1 MREFYW
7 KTRARLLEAGL
18 WPQGWIARGA
28 CYSLGLAI
36 ALFVL
41 QMGLNL
47 FAPAASESLEGW
59 VRFLVFDAAVLFA
72 ILAFRRLRQRVLWRL
87 RNRLIVTY
95 VFIGV
100 IPAVL
105 LVAMALIATYLFAGQ
120 FASFVVTSEINSQLR
135 SMQAVN
141 AAVSNELASR
151 IEKGEPPTAESLVGL
166 RKRDRAW
173 GRRRVCAWRG
183 SRILLYSAST
193 QDSSAQDSSAMTFPD
208 FFNKEDGDFAKA
220 VHQGQPF
227 KEIVRDQGEL
237 YLRVASVFDVGPEKL
252 TVVTGEPLDRNLLS
266 EIAANLGE
274 ITLYAAGIGLD
285 ETRQNNQ
292 RRSDASA
299 PVVPSGQPEKKRD
312 GFVISGSEAA
322 AKAEPGQ
329 QVLRPTFTVG
339 ALAAPSGLMDREIT
353 FGTPLSVVDW
363 KSGER
368 ARAGAL
374 VKVRTRPSVL
384 YTHLFAALGDFAQGV
399 EYILLA
405 VLIIF
410 ALIELIA
417 LIIGTRMTKT
427 VTGAVAQLYD
437 ATRNVDRG
445 DFSHRIPVKSADQL
459 AQLSLSFNS
468 MTESIEK
475 LIQEQKEK
483 QRLEGELAIAQEVQA
498 QLFPRQV
505 TELESLEVHGFCRP
519 ARTVSGDYYDFLT
532 ASSHKLILAVGDI
545 SGKGISAALLMATI
559 HSAVRAYSV
568 ESLPQMREPV
578 AVGAVAGA
586 GRIMAAWP
594 EGIEISPG
602 ALLGLLNHQLY
613 ESTPPEKYATLFL
626 GIYDGR
632 SHQLTYSNGGHL
644 PPILIGENGAIRRLE
659 AGGTVVGLF
668 DNMTYDEGSVQMH
681 SGEIFLAYSDGVT
694 EPENEFGEFGEE
706 RLIDL
711 VSANRHLPLLQ
722 ITQAV
727 TSAVDDWIGDN
738 EQPDD
743 ITLVLARPR

>member
-1 MREFYW
+1 MM
-7 KTRARLLEAGL
+7 AAGV
-18 WPQGWIARGA
+18 WPQGWIAHGA

-36 ALFVL
+36 GLFVL
-41 QMGLNL
+41 QILL
-47 FAPAASESLEGW
+47 KSFAPAASNSLRGW
-59 VRFLVFDAAVLFA
+59 VKFLLFDAAFLFA
-72 ILAFRRLRQRVLWRL
+72 ILAFRTLRRKILWRL

-105 LVAMALIATYLFAGQ
+105 LVVMGLITIYLFAGQ

-141 AAVSNELASR
+141 AAVSNELAAR
-151 IEKGEPPTAESLVGL
+151 IEKGETPTAESLAGL

-173 GRRRVCAWRG
+173 GRRRVGAWHGMRP
-183 SRILLYSAST
+183 LPMSAG
-193 QDSSAQDSSAMTFPD
+193 AQNPAPISFPD
-208 FFNKEDGDFAKA
+208 FFNKDNGSFAKVLRA
-220 VHQGQPF
+220 GEPF
-227 KEIVRDQGEL
+227 KEIVRDNDEL
-237 YLRVASVFDVGPEKL
+237 YLRVASVYEVGPEKL
-252 TVVTGEPLDRNLLS
+252 TVVTSEPLDQDLVAD
-266 EIAANLGE
+266 IAANLGE
-274 ITLYAAGIGLD
+274 ITLYSTAINLD
-285 ETRQNNQ
+285 ENRQDSTQ
-292 RRSDASA
+292 
-299 PVVPSGQPEKKRD
+299 PVALPAKPEKKQD
-312 GFVISGSEAA
+312 GIVISGSKAA

-339 ALAAPSGLMDREIT
+339 SLPTPSDMMDREIT
-353 FGTPLSVVDW
+353 FATPLPVIDW

-368 ARAGAL
+368 ERAGAL
-374 VKVRTRPSVL
+374 VKVRTRPSIL
-384 YTHLFAALGDFAQGV
+384 YNHLFAALGDIAQGV

-405 VLIIF
+405 ILIFF
-410 ALIELIA
+410 AIIEIVA
-417 LIIGTRMTKT
+417 LIIGTRMTST
-427 VTGAVAQLYD
+427 VTGAVAQLYN

-475 LIQEQKEK
+475 LILEQKEK

-505 TELESLEVHGFCRP
+505 TELESLEIHGFCRP

-568 ESLPQMREPV
+568 ESLPQMRESV
-578 AVGAVAGA
+578 AVGAVGGA
-586 GRIMAAWP
+586 ARIMAAWP
-594 EGIEISPG
+594 EGVEVSPG
-602 ALLGLLNHQLY
+602 ALLSLLNHQLY

-644 PPILIGENGAIRRLE
+644 PPILIGQNGAVRRLE

-681 SGEIFLAYSDGVT
+681 PGEIFVAYSDGVT

-711 VSANRHLPLLQ
+711 VSANRRLPLLQ
-722 ITQAV
+722 ISQEV
-727 TSAVDDWIGDN
+727 TSAVDDWIGAN

-743 ITLVLARPR
+743 ITLVLARAR

>member
-1 MREFYW
+1 MRDLYW
-7 KTRARLLEAGL
+7 KCRAWMVEKDL
-18 WPQGWIARGA
+18 WPKGWVARGA
-28 CYSLGLAI
+28 CYSLVLAV
-36 ALFVL
+36 ALL
-41 QMGLNL
+41 LLELLLGL
-47 FAPAASESLEGW
+47 FAPAASRGLSGW
-59 VRFLVFDAAVLFA
+59 IKFLLFDAALLFA
-72 ILAFRRLRQRVLWRL
+72 ILAFRWSKRRILWRL

-100 IPAVL
+100 IPAAL
-105 LVAMALIATYLFAGQ
+105 LVAMGLITIYLFAGQ

-141 AAVSNELASR
+141 AAVGNELASR
-151 IEKGEPPTAESLVGL
+151 IEKGQPLAVESLAGL

-173 GRRRVCAWRG
+173 GRRRVCAWQGTRLLLTSG
-183 SRILLYSAST
+183 STENPA
-193 QDSSAQDSSAMTFPD
+193 AMTFPD
-208 FFNKEDGDFAKA
+208 FLNRSDSEFAKA
-220 VHQGQPF
+220 ALEGKPF
-227 KEIVRDQGEL
+227 KEIVRDQGGL
-237 YLRVASVFDVGPEKL
+237 YLRVASMFDLAGEKL
-252 TVVTGEPLDRNLLS
+252 TVVTSEPLDKNLLAD
-266 EIAANLGE
+266 IAANLGE
-274 ITLYAAGIGLD
+274 ITLDTAGIAPETLPREATGGNNPATKAVAGSSERRLDNDRFSYSRNADGSIKIGGLPP
-285 ETRQNNQ
+285 
-292 RRSDASA
+292 RS
-299 PVVPSGQPEKKRD
+299 
-312 GFVISGSEAA
+312 
-322 AKAEPGQ
+322 
-329 QVLRPTFTVG
+329 TFTVG
-339 ALAAPSGLMDREIT
+339 SLAPPSSITDREIT

-363 KSGER
+363 KGGER
-368 ARAGAL
+368 SRVGAL
-374 VKVRTRPSVL
+374 VQVRTRPSVL
-384 YTHLFAALGDFAQGV
+384 YSHLFASLGDLAKGV
-399 EYILLA
+399 ESILLG
-405 VLIIF
+405 VVVIF

-417 LIIGTRMTKT
+417 LIIGTRMTRT

-437 ATRNVDRG
+437 ATKNVDRG

-498 QLFPRQV
+498 QLFPREV
-505 TELESLEVHGFCRP
+505 SDLESLEVHGFCRP

-559 HSAVRAYSV
+559 HSAVRAYSL
-568 ESLPQMREPV
+568 ENMPQLREPI
-578 AVGAVAGA
+578 AVGAVSGD
-586 GRIMAAWP
+586 GPIMAAWP
-594 EGIEISPG
+594 EGVEVSPG
-602 ALLGLLNHQLY
+602 ALLSLLNHQLY

-632 SHQLTYSNGGHL
+632 SHRLTYSNGGHL
-644 PPILIGENGAIRRLE
+644 PPVLIGLDGAVRRLE

-668 DNMTYDEGSVQMH
+668 DNMSYDEGSVEMH
-681 SGEIFLAYSDGVT
+681 RGEIFVAYSDGVT

-711 VSANRHLPLLQ
+711 VSENRHLPLIQ
-722 ITQAV
+722 VSQAV

-743 ITLVLARPR
+743 ITLVLARAR

>member
-7 KTRARLLEAGL
+7 KLRARMTEAGL
-18 WPQGWIARGA
+18 WPKGWIGRGA
-28 CYSLGLAI
+28 CYSLGLAVG
-36 ALFVL
+36 LFVL
-41 QMGLNL
+41 EMLL
-47 FAPAASESLEGW
+47 KLVSTAASESLSGW
-59 VRFLVFDAAVLFA
+59 VKFLVFDAALLFS
-72 ILAFRRLRQRVLWRL
+72 ILAFRTLKRRILWRL

-105 LVAMALIATYLFAGQ
+105 LVAMAAITIYLFAGQ

-141 AAVSNELASR
+141 AAVSNELAAR
-151 IEKGEPPTAESLVGL
+151 IEKGQSPTAESLAGL

-173 GRRRVCAWRG
+173 ERRRVCAWHGTRVLLLSGG
-183 SRILLYSAST
+183 SPNLPPLV
-193 QDSSAQDSSAMTFPD
+193 FPD
-208 FFNKEDGDFAKA
+208 FFNKDQGEYAKA
-220 VHQGQPF
+220 IREGLPF
-227 KEIVRDQGEL
+227 KQIVRDNDQL
-237 YLRVASVFDVGPEKL
+237 YLRVASVFQVGSETL
-252 TVVTGEPLDRNLLS
+252 TVVTGEPLDKDLVAD
-266 EIAANLGE
+266 IAANLGE
-274 ITLYAAGIGLD
+274 ITVYSAGIVLD
-285 ETRQNNQ
+285 ESHPNYQNPNAPNQHSFETRLFDE
-292 RRSDASA
+292 REKAKDGSA
-299 PVVPSGQPEKKRD
+299 VPESK
-312 GFVISGSEAA
+312 AA
-322 AKAEPGQ
+322 PTANGE
-329 QVLRPTFTVG
+329 VFHPTFTVG
-339 ALAAPSGLMDREIT
+339 SLADPADMMDREIT
-353 FGTPLSVVDW
+353 FGTPLPVVDW
-363 KSGER
+363 KTGDL

-374 VKVRTRPSVL
+374 VRVRTRPSVL
-384 YTHLFAALGDFAQGV
+384 YTHLFAALGDIARGV

-405 VLIIF
+405 IF
-410 ALIELIA
+410 IFFAVIELVA
-417 LIIGTRMTKT
+417 LIIGTRMTTT
-427 VTGAVAQLYD
+427 VTGAVAQLYN

-445 DFSHRIPVKSADQL
+445 DFSHRIPVKSSDQL

-475 LIQEQKEK
+475 LILEQKEK
-483 QRLEGELAIAQEVQA
+483 QRLESELAIAQEVQA

-505 TELESLEVHGFCRP
+505 SELESLEVHGFCRP

-594 EGIEISPG
+594 EGIEVSPG

-632 SHQLTYSNGGHL
+632 THQLTYSNGGHL
-644 PPILIGENGAIRRLE
+644 PPILIGENGAVRRLE

-681 SGEIFLAYSDGVT
+681 PGEIFLAYSDGVT
-694 EPENEFGEFGEE
+694 EPENEFGEFGED

-711 VSANRHLPLLQ
+711 VSANRHLPLIQ
-722 ITQAV
+722 ISQAV

-743 ITLVLARPR
+743 ITLVLARAR

>member
-1 MREFYW
+1 MQ
-7 KTRARLLEAGL
+7 AAGL
-18 WPQGWIARGA
+18 WPHGWVARGA
-28 CYSLGLAI
+28 CYSLILAVGLFI
-36 ALFVL
+36 LEMLLKLV
-41 QMGLNL
+41 
-47 FAPAASESLEGW
+47 APAVSDSLGGW
-59 VRFLVFDAAVLFA
+59 VKFLVFDAALLFS
-72 ILAFRRLRQRVLWRL
+72 ILAFRTLKRKILWRL

-100 IPAVL
+100 IPAAL
-105 LVAMALIATYLFAGQ
+105 LVTMALVTIYLFAGQ

-141 AAVSNELASR
+141 AAVSNELAAR
-151 IEKGEPPTAESLVGL
+151 IEKGQTPTAESLAGL

-173 GRRRVCAWRG
+173 GRRRVCAWHG
-183 SRILLYSAST
+183 SRILLISGGSST
-193 QDSSAQDSSAMTFPD
+193 PELIAFPD
-208 FFNKEDGDFAKA
+208 FFNKDQGDYAKA
-220 VHQGQPF
+220 IREGLPF
-227 KEIVRDQGEL
+227 KQIVRDHDEL
-237 YLRVASVFDVGPEKL
+237 YLRVASVFMVGSDKL
-252 TVVTGEPLDRNLLS
+252 TVVTGEPLDNDLVTD
-266 EIAANLGE
+266 IAANLGE
-274 ITLYAAGIGLD
+274 ITLYSSGITLDSQGNYRNPNTPKASAAEGRGF
-285 ETRQNNQ
+285 ETRLF
-292 RRSDASA
+292 AE
-299 PVVPSGQPEKKRD
+299 PEKGK
-312 GFVISGSEAA
+312 GGSGVREGRTGPS
-322 AKAEPGQ
+322 PSRNPNSSSGGDQ
-329 QVLRPTFTVG
+329 QVFRPTFTVG
-339 ALAAPSGLMDREIT
+339 SLAAPADMMDREIT
-353 FGTPLSVVDW
+353 FGTPLPVVDW
-363 KSGER
+363 KTGEL

-374 VKVRTRPSVL
+374 VRVRTRPSVL
-384 YTHLFAALGDFAQGV
+384 YTHLFAALGDIARGV

-405 VLIIF
+405 ILIFF
-410 ALIELIA
+410 AIIEMVA
-417 LIIGTRMTKT
+417 LIIGTRMTST
-427 VTGAVAQLYD
+427 VTGAVAHLYD
-437 ATRNVDRG
+437 ATKHVDRG
-445 DFSHRIPVKSADQL
+445 DFSHRIPVKSSDQL

-475 LIQEQKEK
+475 LILEQKEK
-483 QRLEGELAIAQEVQA
+483 HRLEGELAIAQEVQA

-505 TELESLEVHGFCRP
+505 SELESLEVHGFCRP

-644 PPILIGENGAIRRLE
+644 PPILIGENGAVRRLE

-681 SGEIFLAYSDGVT
+681 PGEIFLAYSDGVT

-711 VSANRHLPLLQ
+711 VSVNRRLPLIQ
-722 ITQAV
+722 ISQAV

-743 ITLVLARPR
+743 ITLVLARAR

>member
-1 MREFYW
+1 ML
-7 KTRARLLEAGL
+7 AAGL

-28 CYSLGLAI
+28 CYSLGLAVGFF
-36 ALFVL
+36 AL
-41 QMGLNL
+41 QMLL
-47 FAPAASESLEGW
+47 KLLAPGWSDSLGGW
-59 VRFLVFDAAVLFA
+59 VRFLLFDAALLFS
-72 ILAFRRLRQRVLWRL
+72 ILAFRWLKRKILWRL

-105 LVAMALIATYLFAGQ
+105 LVAMAVITIYLFAGQ
-120 FASFVVTSEINSQLR
+120 FASYVVTSEINSQLR

-141 AAVSNELASR
+141 AAVSNELAAR
-151 IEKGEPPTAESLVGL
+151 IEKGQTPTAESLTGL

-173 GRRRVCAWRG
+173 GRRRVCAWHGTRVLLISGG
-183 SRILLYSAST
+183 SPNPLPM
-193 QDSSAQDSSAMTFPD
+193 DFPD
-208 FFNKEDGDFAKA
+208 FFNNNQGAYAKA
-220 VHQGQPF
+220 IREGQPF
-227 KEIVRDQGEL
+227 KEIVRDHDEL

-252 TVVTGEPLDRNLLS
+252 TVVTGEPLDKDLVAD
-266 EIAANLGE
+266 IAANLGE
-274 ITLYAAGIGLD
+274 ITVYSAGIALD
-285 ETRQNNQ
+285 ESHSNYRNPNAPNQKAFETRIF
-292 RRSDASA
+292 DE
-299 PVVPSGQPEKKRD
+299 PEKSKTAD
-312 GFVISGSEAA
+312 VVHGATPPTNSKGEVFH
-322 AKAEPGQ
+322 
-329 QVLRPTFTVG
+329 PTFTVG
-339 ALAAPSGLMDREIT
+339 ALAEPADMMDREIT
-353 FGTPLSVVDW
+353 FGTPLPVVDW
-363 KSGER
+363 KTGDL
-368 ARAGAL
+368 ARAGSFIS
-374 VKVRTRPSVL
+374 VRTRPSVL
-384 YTHLFAALGDFAQGV
+384 YTHLFAALGDIARGV
-399 EYILLA
+399 EYILLGI
-405 VLIIF
+405 LIFF
-410 ALIELIA
+410 AIIELVA
-417 LIIGTRMTKT
+417 LIIGTRMTST
-427 VTGAVAQLYD
+427 VTGAVANLYD
-437 ATRNVDRG
+437 ATKHVDRG
-445 DFSHRIPVKSADQL
+445 DFSHRIPVKSTDQL

-475 LIQEQKEK
+475 LILEQKEK

-505 TELESLEVHGFCRP
+505 SELESLEVHGFCRP

-632 SHQLTYSNGGHL
+632 THQLTYSNGGHL
-644 PPILIGENGAIRRLE
+644 PPILIGENGAVRRLE

-668 DNMTYDEGSVQMH
+668 DNMNYDEGRVQMH
-681 SGEIFLAYSDGVT
+681 PGEIFLAYSDGVT

-711 VSANRHLPLLQ
+711 VSANRHLPLIQ
-722 ITQAV
+722 ISQAV

-743 ITLVLARPR
+743 ITLVLARAR